1 MVVKIVGRVIE
12 VIMQDMIVLLLGRG
26 LWLWGI
32 QIYKWLIRGKIVIDK
47 IVIDKIVIDKF
58 MIDKIR
64 IDVREMMVMIMGMFG
79 LSGWERWR

>member
-1 MVVKIVGRVIE
+1 M
-12 VIMQDMIVLLLGRG
+12 
-26 LWLWGI
+26 
-32 QIYKWLIRGKIVIDK
+32 IRGK

-79 LSGWERWR
+79 LSG

>member
-1 MVVKIVGRVIE
+1 M
-12 VIMQDMIVLLLGRG
+12 
-26 LWLWGI
+26 
-32 QIYKWLIRGKIVIDK
+32 IDK

-79 LSGWERWR
+79 LSG